1 MVKAKIISIE
11 RGAEY
16 EGVIY
21 DYWLEIELN
30 NKTRIKIFDYKYLE
44 DIESLLNKYVHIELS
59 TIFID
64 TEPQKELFNLLGE
77 IHYINNIYIFKNDFI
92 EIKLSKEDIITLNL
106 RLNTEIVLYFG
117 RIDIEKIVSI

>member
-11 RGAEY
+11 KGTEY
-16 EGVIY
+16 EGVIQ

-44 DIESLLNKYVHIELS
+44 DIESLLNKYVYIELS

-77 IHYINNIYIFKNDFI
+77 IHYINNIYIFRNDFI

-106 RLNTEIVLYFG
+106 RLNTEIALYFG

>member
-11 RGAEY
+11 KGAEY

-44 DIESLLNKYVHIELS
+44 DIESLLNKYVYIELS

-77 IHYINNIYIFKNDFI
+77 IHYINDIYIFRNDFI
-92 EIKLSKEDIITLNL
+92 EIKLSKEDIIALNL
-106 RLNTEIVLYFG
+106 RLNTEIALYFG

>member
-1 MVKAKIISIE
+1 MVKAKIRSIE
-11 RGAEY
+11 KGAEY

-44 DIESLLNKYVHIELS
+44 DIESLLNKYVYIELS

-77 IHYINNIYIFKNDFI
+77 IHYINNIYIFRNDFI

-106 RLNTEIVLYFG
+106 RLNTEIALYFG

>member
-77 IHYINNIYIFKNDFI
+77 IHYINNIYIFRNDFI

-106 RLNTEIVLYFG
+106 RLNTEIALYFG

>member
-1 MVKAKIISIE
+1 MIKAKIISIE
-11 RGAEY
+11 KGAEY

-44 DIESLLNKYVHIELS
+44 DIESLLNKYVYIELS

-77 IHYINNIYIFKNDFI
+77 IHYINNIYIFRNDFI

-106 RLNTEIVLYFG
+106 RLNTEIALYFG

>member
-11 RGAEY
+11 KGTEY

-44 DIESLLNKYVHIELS
+44 DIESLLNKYVYIE
-59 TIFID
+59 
-64 TEPQKELFNLLGE
+64 
-77 IHYINNIYIFKNDFI
+77 YI
-92 EIKLSKEDIITLNL
+92 
-106 RLNTEIVLYFG
+106 
-117 RIDIEKIVSI
+117 

>member
-11 RGAEY
+11 KGTEY

-44 DIESLLNKYVHIELS
+44 DIESLLNKYVYIELS

-77 IHYINNIYIFKNDFI
+77 IHYINDIYIFRNDFI

>member
-64 TEPQKELFNLLGE
+64 PQKELFNLLGE
-77 IHYINNIYIFKNDFI
+77 IHYINNIYIFRNDFI

>member
-1 MVKAKIISIE
+1 MVKAKLISIE

-77 IHYINNIYIFKNDFI
+77 IHYINDIYIFRNDFI

>member
-77 IHYINNIYIFKNDFI
+77 IHYINDIYIFRNDFI

-106 RLNTEIVLYFG
+106 RLNTEIALYFG

>member
-11 RGAEY
+11 KGAEY

-77 IHYINNIYIFKNDFI
+77 IHYINNIYIFRNDFI

-106 RLNTEIVLYFG
+106 RLNTEIALYFG

>member
-11 RGAEY
+11 KGAEY

-77 IHYINNIYIFKNDFI
+77 IHYINNIYIFRNDFI

>member
-1 MVKAKIISIE
+1 MII
-11 RGAEY
+11 
-16 EGVIY
+16 
-21 DYWLEIELN
+21 
-30 NKTRIKIFDYKYLE
+30 KYLE
-44 DIESLLNKYVHIELS
+44 DIESLVNKYVYIELS

-77 IHYINNIYIFKNDFI
+77 IHYINNIYIFRNDFI

>member
-77 IHYINNIYIFKNDFI
+77 IHYINDIYIFRNDFI

>member
-11 RGAEY
+11 KGAEY

-44 DIESLLNKYVHIELS
+44 DIESLLNKYVYIELS

-77 IHYINNIYIFKNDFI
+77 IHYINDIYIFRNDFI

-106 RLNTEIVLYFG
+106 RLNTEIALYFG

>member
-11 RGAEY
+11 KGAEY

-44 DIESLLNKYVHIELS
+44 DIESLLNKYVYIELS

-106 RLNTEIVLYFG
+106 RLNTEIALYFG

>member
-11 RGAEY
+11 KGAEY

-77 IHYINNIYIFKNDFI
+77 IHYINDIYIFRNDFI

>member
-11 RGAEY
+11 KGAEY

>member
-11 RGAEY
+11 KGTEY

-44 DIESLLNKYVHIELS
+44 DIESLLNKYVYIELS

-77 IHYINNIYIFKNDFI
+77 IHYINNIYIFRNDFI

-106 RLNTEIVLYFG
+106 RLNTEIALYFG

>member
-44 DIESLLNKYVHIELS
+44 DIESLLNKYVYIELS

-77 IHYINNIYIFKNDFI
+77 IHYINNIYIFRNDFI

>member
-77 IHYINNIYIFKNDFI
+77 IHYINNIYIFRNDFI

>member
-11 RGAEY
+11 KGAEY

-44 DIESLLNKYVHIELS
+44 DIESLLNKYVYIELS

-77 IHYINNIYIFKNDFI
+77 IHYINNIYIFRNDFI

>member
-44 DIESLLNKYVHIELS
+44 DIESLLNKYVYIELS

-77 IHYINNIYIFKNDFI
+77 IHYINNIYIFRNDFI

-106 RLNTEIVLYFG
+106 RLNTEIALYFG

>member
-11 RGAEY
+11 KGTEY

-44 DIESLLNKYVHIELS
+44 DIESLLNKYVYIELS

-77 IHYINNIYIFKNDFI
+77 IHYINNIYIFRNDFI

>member
-44 DIESLLNKYVHIELS
+44 DIESLLNKYVYIELS

-106 RLNTEIVLYFG
+106 RLNTEIELYFG

>member
-1 MVKAKIISIE
+1 M
-11 RGAEY
+11 
-16 EGVIY
+16 
-21 DYWLEIELN
+21 
-30 NKTRIKIFDYKYLE
+30 E

-77 IHYINNIYIFKNDFI
+77 IHYIKDIYIFRNDFI

>member
-11 RGAEY
+11 KGAEY

-44 DIESLLNKYVHIELS
+44 DIESLLNKYVYIELS

-64 TEPQKELFNLLGE
+64 TESQKELFNLLGE

-106 RLNTEIVLYFG
+106 RLNTEIALYFG

>member
-11 RGAEY
+11 KGTEY

-44 DIESLLNKYVHIELS
+44 DIESLLNKSVYIELS

-77 IHYINNIYIFKNDFI
+77 IHYINNIYIFRNDFI

-106 RLNTEIVLYFG
+106 RLNTEIALYFG

>member
-11 RGAEY
+11 EGTEY

-44 DIESLLNKYVHIELS
+44 DIESLLNKYVYIELS

-77 IHYINNIYIFKNDFI
+77 IHYINNIYIFRNDFI

-106 RLNTEIVLYFG
+106 RLNTEIALYFG

>member
-1 MVKAKIISIE
+1 MVKDKIISIE
-11 RGAEY
+11 KGTEY

-44 DIESLLNKYVHIELS
+44 DIESLLNKYVYIELS

-77 IHYINNIYIFKNDFI
+77 IHYINNIYIFRNDFI

-106 RLNTEIVLYFG
+106 RLNTEIALYFG

>member
-11 RGAEY
+11 KGAEY

-44 DIESLLNKYVHIELS
+44 DIESLLNKYVYIELS

-77 IHYINNIYIFKNDFI
+77 IHYINDIYIFRNDFI

>member
-1 MVKAKIISIE
+1 MVKAKITSIE

-44 DIESLLNKYVHIELS
+44 DIESLLNKYVYIELS

-77 IHYINNIYIFKNDFI
+77 IHYINNIYIFRNDFI

-106 RLNTEIVLYFG
+106 RLNTEIALYFG

>member
-44 DIESLLNKYVHIELS
+44 DIESLLNKYVYIELS

-77 IHYINNIYIFKNDFI
+77 IHYINDIYIFRNDFI

>member
-11 RGAEY
+11 KGAEY

-44 DIESLLNKYVHIELS
+44 DIESLLNKYVYIELS

-77 IHYINNIYIFKNDFI
+77 IHYINNIYIFRNDFI

-106 RLNTEIVLYFG
+106 RLNTEIALYFG

>member
-11 RGAEY
+11 KGAEY

-77 IHYINNIYIFKNDFI
+77 IHYINDIYIFRNDFI

-106 RLNTEIVLYFG
+106 RLNTEIALYFG